1 LPPENPQCA
10 EIQVIPAFQ
19 WRVARLLTAVGR
31 AWQKRA
37 PKEKRRRLDVASAFV
52 FASVCYVVFLAI
64 ARLVMPAV
72 IVSSVV
78 AFAVIV
84 AMTTLAFAL
93 TTGDAVIVTS
103 AVVSAVAVFLFPL
116 TAGDAVIMTS
126 AVVSAVAVFLL
137 PFTASDTGIMT
148 FAIVTAMAAFTLPFT
163 AINTG
168 VMANSIVVPMT
179 TFAFVVT
186 ASVIATLHPIHGRHA
201 LSTVAETLM
210 DAHVRHA
217 SAASAHSH
225 ARGTP
230 AACFTRAAGKQR

>member
-1 LPPENPQCA
+1 VCRNPGNPG
-10 EIQVIPAFQ
+10 IP

-93 TTGDAVIVTS
+93 TTVT
-103 AVVSAVAVFLFPL
+103 
-116 TAGDAVIMTS
+116 
-126 AVVSAVAVFLL
+126 
-137 PFTASDTGIMT
+137 
-148 FAIVTAMAAFTLPFT
+148 
-163 AINTG
+163 
-168 VMANSIVVPMT
+168 
-179 TFAFVVT
+179 
-186 ASVIATLHPIHGRHA
+186 
-201 LSTVAETLM
+201 LS
-210 DAHVRHA
+210 
-217 SAASAHSH
+217 S
-225 ARGTP
+225 
-230 AACFTRAAGKQR
+230 

>member
-1 LPPENPQCA
+1 MPPENPQCA
-10 EIQVIPAFQ
+10 EIQVS
-19 WRVARLLTAVGR
+19 LLTAVGR

-37 PKEKRRRLDVASAFV
+37 TKEKRRRLDVASAFV

-103 AVVSAVAVFLFPL
+103 AVVSAVAVFL
-116 TAGDAVIMTS
+116 
-126 AVVSAVAVFLL
+126 L
-137 PFTASDTGIMT
+137 PFTASDTG
-148 FAIVTAMAAFTLPFT
+148 V
-163 AINTG
+163 
-168 VMANSIVVPMT
+168 VANSIVVPMT
-179 TFAFVVT
+179 TFAFAVT

>member
-1 LPPENPQCA
+1 MPPENPQCA

-93 TTGDAVIVTS
+93 T
-103 AVVSAVAVFLFPL
+103 
-116 TAGDAVIMTS
+116 AGDAVIMTS

-168 VMANSIVVPMT
+168 VVANSIVVPMT
-179 TFAFVVT
+179 TFAFAVT